1 MEDYDIVVIGGGPA
15 GLMAAGTASE
25 GGAKVLL
32 IEKKW
37 GLSDASF

>member
-32 IEKKW
+32 IEKMG